1 MEYQSLPKEPMILLS
16 FVNTKLRD
24 NYSSLELLC
33 DDLNVEQSR
42 IIDALAAIDYS
53 YDKKLNRFI

>member
-1 MEYQSLPKEPMILLS
+1 MEYRSLPQEPVMLLS

-24 NYSSLELLC
+24 EYASLELFC
-33 DDLNVEQSR
+33 DDLNVNKEQILNTLSS
-42 IIDALAAIDYS
+42 IDYS

>member
-1 MEYQSLPKEPMILLS
+1 MEYQSLPKEPIMLLS

-33 DDLNVEQSR
+33 DDLNVEQSQ
-42 IIDALAAIDYS
+42 IIDALAAINYS

>member
-1 MEYQSLPKEPMILLS
+1 MEYHSLPKEPMMLLS

-33 DDLNVEQSR
+33 DDLNVDESH
-42 IIDALAAIDYS
+42 IITTLASIDYS

>member
-1 MEYQSLPKEPMILLS
+1 MEYQSLPKEPIMLLS

-42 IIDALAAIDYS
+42 IIDALAAINYS

>member
-1 MEYQSLPKEPMILLS
+1 MEYQSLPKEPMMLLS

-24 NYSSLELLC
+24 NYSSLDLLC
-33 DDLNVEQSR
+33 EDLNVDQSR
-42 IIDALAAIDYS
+42 IINALAAIDYS

>member
-1 MEYQSLPKEPMILLS
+1 MEYQSLPKDPMMLLS

-24 NYSSLELLC
+24 NYSSLDLLC
-33 DDLNVEQSR
+33 EDLNVDQSR

>member
-1 MEYQSLPKEPMILLS
+1 MEYQSLPKEPMMLLS

-24 NYSSLELLC
+24 NYSSLDLLC
-33 DDLNVEQSR
+33 EDLNVDQSR